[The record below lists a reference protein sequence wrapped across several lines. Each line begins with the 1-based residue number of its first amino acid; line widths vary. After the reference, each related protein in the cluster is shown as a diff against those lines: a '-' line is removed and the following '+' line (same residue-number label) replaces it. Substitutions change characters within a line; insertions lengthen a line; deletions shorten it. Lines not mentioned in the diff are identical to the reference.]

1 MPVLIP
7 IFALFGLTLAVMAR
21 MGFARYRAVIRREV
35 DHHYYEVYHG
45 EEPPHLRVLSR
56 HFSNL
61 VETPPLFY
69 IACIIAFVT
78 EQQNAFVIGLAWTYV
93 ALRFLHSYI
102 HLGRNVVAQR
112 FKVFVASIIV
122 LTVLFVTLLIGIV

>member
-1 MPVLIP
+1 MAILYP
-7 IFALFGLTLAVMAR
+7 IFALLTLTLAVMVR
-21 MGFARYRAVIRREV
+21 MGIARYSAVIRREV

-61 VETPPLFY
+61 VEIPPLFY

-78 EQQNAFVIGLAWTYV
+78 EQQSGLVIGLAWAYV

-112 FKVFVASIIV
+112 FKVFVASILV
-122 LTVLFVTLLIGIV
+122 LTVLFVTLFIGII